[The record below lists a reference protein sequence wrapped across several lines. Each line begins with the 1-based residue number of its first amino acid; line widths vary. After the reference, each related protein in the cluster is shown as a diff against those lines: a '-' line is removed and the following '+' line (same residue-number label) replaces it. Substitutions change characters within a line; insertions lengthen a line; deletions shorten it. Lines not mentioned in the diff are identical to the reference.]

1 MTAIG
6 GAGHV
11 EDGGYLEGSRSGHY
25 VVCGQVRARYG
36 QSGGWELVRQQAFAL
51 SV

>member
-1 MTAIG
+1 MWPP
-6 GAGHV
+6 GATYRPAGWA
-11 EDGGYLEGSRSGHY
+11 RSVPHDE
-25 VVCGQVRARYG
+25 RYG